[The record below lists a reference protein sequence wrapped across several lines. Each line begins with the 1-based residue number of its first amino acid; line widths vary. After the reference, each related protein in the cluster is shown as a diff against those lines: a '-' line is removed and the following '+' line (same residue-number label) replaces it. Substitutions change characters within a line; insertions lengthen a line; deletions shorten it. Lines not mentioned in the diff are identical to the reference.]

1 MHKLGNHIHNWVTI
15 SDILFCFVLASSHEG
30 VLLQGR
36 PPNMASSGVDVPE
49 MDNPDESDFV
59 VLDHMSLE
67 SIPSI
72 NGMPLDPNII
82 RIDLSQTAEPRPECS
97 DNTPTKTAI
106 TNDDQNRTQQSRP
119 QLQMPLSSPNM
130 SSMLELVGHP
140 SKELF
145 ESEEDM
151 YGAQSS
157 PQHTANTT
165 EAGQGEHDLTADVTA
180 PGTKENT
187 GINDDDSEEGTC
199 QNQVSEQPDLSSPVQ
214 QQDNISSQADGHTD
228 PSDIRDGTVQKP
240 SDITPEP
247 GVQND
252 DQGMKSEAMA
262 TNIAHQAPPQSSSD
276 TFNVTPQT
284 YDVPS
289 QPVDQN
295 NDQTTASETKS
306 MDETRELSVQNS
318 HHTLG
323 VPEQVVETS
332 TQETISGQAGSQEND
347 LSGQNSCISNAATCL
362 LQSNIPESKDG
373 LTTSITQSSVASVD
387 QNEGIVCQSSQM
399 EKSPVYQDAVCV
411 STSSIGIQTQ
421 LPEPQQRIENAGER
435 LATCDFE
442 VKRFHDKIVVMLYEL
457 FNPNRQG
464 NHCYEVWYRKPSSSR
479 WHNVKFHGAPQRC
492 AVIDYLEAA
501 TQYEIMLHSWG
512 PHGAAEAVSIYPTT
526 LRAGP
531 PDQFVAYR
539 NPGDEAVLFS
549 WKPPT
554 SLVQGASVTGY
565 TLYITK
571 VDPLDSS
578 NNATEVKYLQHDS
591 FTDQVELN
599 PSSSYRFALHAN
611 IDDEISPPARTELI
625 LYKHRLLWKSTKLQ
639 TQGKPIYQVPLKE
652 TFVFAAA
659 PFRTLDLGEKCHPT
673 MVEKV
678 ILVIGATGAGK
689 TTLINS
695 LVNYVLDVKYSDEFR
710 FKLVSEPPNADQ
722 SKSQTAHIS
731 SYTLHFHDGFKVDY
745 TLTIIDTPGFGDTG
759 GIARDM
765 EVAKELYNF
774 FKSDHGHLDHLD
786 AVGFV
791 APASLPR
798 LTPTQTYI
806 FDSVLSLF
814 GKDIAQSIYL
824 LLTFADG
831 KPPQILSAI
840 KASKFPYRSHFKFN
854 NSAVFDDIGSA
865 AGEAG
870 KNDSESSDEDDDETG
885 GDFNEMFWD
894 LGMKS
899 FEKFL
904 KKICRSPATSLKLTQ
919 DVLEQRARIEL
930 YIEELHQQV
939 TQGLIKQEQ
948 LVKEQELLRMAEV
961 QIHSNKNFTYQVW
974 EAQVVKLPI
983 PNAETNTTC
992 LQCNHTCHKQCV
1004 FDDDS
1009 DKYRC
1014 SAMNKGTNPVT
1025 CRICPGHCTWDVHK
1039 NTRYH
1044 YVTKQVLK
1052 TKTSADL
1059 KARYQEAQGRKLST
1073 QQIVNAIWDEFDG
1086 IQGHIIYAIYEIRES
1101 LTILDQI
1108 ALKDNP
1114 LSTVEYIDIL
1124 IQSEEQEAK
1133 PGWQIRVKHLVGLRK
1148 RAEHLNEIARG
1159 EYDPFRD
1166 YRDRI
1171 EEARMSGVDFR
1182 DKESW
1187 TQVAKKYKKKFQD
1200 KFRHNFCNVQW
1211 M

>member
-1 MHKLGNHIHNWVTI
+1 MN
-15 SDILFCFVLASSHEG
+15 
-30 VLLQGR
+30 
-36 PPNMASSGVDVPE
+36 
-49 MDNPDESDFV
+49 NPVESDFV
-59 VLDHMSLE
+59 ELDHMSLE
-67 SIPSI
+67 SV
-72 NGMPLDPNII
+72 
-82 RIDLSQTAEPRPECS
+82 
-97 DNTPTKTAI
+97 
-106 TNDDQNRTQQSRP
+106 
-119 QLQMPLSSPNM
+119 SSVN
-130 SSMLELVGHP
+130 L
-140 SKELF
+140 
-145 ESEEDM
+145 
-151 YGAQSS
+151 
-157 PQHTANTT
+157 
-165 EAGQGEHDLTADVTA
+165 
-180 PGTKENT
+180 
-187 GINDDDSEEGTC
+187 
-199 QNQVSEQPDLSSPVQ
+199 
-214 QQDNISSQADGHTD
+214 QDNVSSQADSNIN
-228 PSDIRDGTVQKP
+228 PSDIRNIKEDQNSEIIQKQP
-240 SDITPEP
+240 TFITPET
-247 GVQND
+247 VVHD
-252 DQGMKSEAMA
+252 DHDVKSKTMDANRA
-262 TNIAHQAPPQSSSD
+262 QQQPPPESSS
-276 TFNVTPQT
+276 NAPNINPNAAPQT
-284 YDVPS
+284 DV
-289 QPVDQN
+289 
-295 NDQTTASETKS
+295 
-306 MDETRELSVQNS
+306 
-318 HHTLG
+318 
-323 VPEQVVETS
+323 
-332 TQETISGQAGSQEND
+332 
-347 LSGQNSCISNAATCL
+347 
-362 LQSNIPESKDG
+362 PESKDSI
-373 LTTSITQSSVASVD
+373 TTSETQSFVATVD
-387 QNEGIVCQSSQM
+387 LNEGIKYQSESSQ
-399 EKSPVYQDAVCV
+399 KDISHINQDSV
-411 STSSIGIQTQ
+411 SAATISVGIQTQ
-421 LPEPQQRIENAGER
+421 LPEPQPQIENAGER
-435 LATCDFE
+435 LFKCDFE
-442 VKRFHDKIVVMLYEL
+442 VKRFHDKIVVMLYDIYKPE
-457 FNPNRQG
+457 RQEK
-464 NHCYEVWYRKPSSSR
+464 HCYEVWCRKPGSSR
-479 WHNVKFHGAPQRC
+479 WHNVKFHQAPQRC
-492 AVIDYLEAA
+492 AVIDNLEAA

-526 LRAGP
+526 LRVGP

-554 SLVQGASVTGY
+554 SLVQGATVRGY
-565 TLYITK
+565 TLYITR

-578 NNATEVKYLQHDS
+578 KNSTEIKYLQHDS

-611 IDDEISPPARTELI
+611 IDDEISPPTRTELI

-639 TQGKPIYQVPLKE
+639 TQGKPIYQIPLKE

-659 PFRTLDLGEKCHPT
+659 PFRTLDLGEKCYPT

-695 LVNYVLDVKYSDEFR
+695 LVNYVFDVKYSDEFR

-870 KNDSESSDEDDDETG
+870 KNMNESSDEDEEDDATG
-885 GDFNEMFWD
+885 DDFNKVFWD
-894 LGMKS
+894 LGMRS

-919 DVLEQRARIEL
+919 DVLEQRGRIEL

-939 TQGLIKQEQ
+939 TLGLIKQEQ
-948 LVKEQELLRMAEV
+948 LMKEQELLRMTEA

-974 EAQVVKLPI
+974 EAEVVKLPI

-992 LQCNHTCHKQCV
+992 LKCNHTCHKECV
-1004 FDDDS
+1004 FDNDA
-1009 DKYRC
+1009 DKYKC
-1014 SAMNKGTNPVT
+1014 SAMNQSTDPVT
-1025 CRICPGHCTWDVHK
+1025 CNICPGHCTWDVHR

-1101 LTILDQI
+1101 LAILDQI

-1159 EYDPFRD
+1159 EYDPFRE

-1187 TQVAKKYKKKFQD
+1187 TQVAKKYKNKFQD
-1200 KFRHNFCNVQW
+1200 KFRDNFCTVQ
-1211 M
+1211 